1 MNKMMKKSLV
11 AAICSLAFLP
21 LVGCG
26 NAKMT
31 AEAYTAT
38 APVTAV
44 DIDVDRANITL
55 KVADGETKVEYEES
69 EKLKFRVLES
79 GGVLRITEKDLPWY
93 KEVFKG
99 TDVAEIVVY
108 LPATLEYIFAETD
121 RGFVKCEGFTADGI
135 ELSSDRGKITATD
148 LTAKEAEFSSDRGS
162 VNATRIDVSAAL
174 ELSTDRGDITASIRG
189 SQADFKTEVEKGR
202 GSSNVSSTSTGAK
215 RLDIETDRGD
225 IRVSF
230 YS

>member
-11 AAICSLAFLP
+11 AAMCSLAFLP

-26 NAKMT
+26 GGKMA
-31 AEAYTAT
+31 AEEYVAT
-38 APVTAV
+38 AQVTAV
-44 DIDVDRANITL
+44 DIDVDRANVTL
-55 KVADGETKVEYEES
+55 KVTDGETKVEYEES

-93 KEVFKG
+93 KEAFAG
-99 TDVAEIVVY
+99 TDVADIVVY
-108 LPATLEYIFAETD
+108 LPATLGYISAETD
-121 RGFVKCEGFTADGI
+121 RGFVKCEGFTADEI

-148 LTAKEAEFSSDRGS
+148 LKAKVAELSSDRGS
-162 VNATRIDVSAAL
+162 VNAIRIEVSAVL

-202 GSSNVSSTSTGAK
+202 GSSDISSTSTGAK
-215 RLDIETDRGD
+215 RLEIETDRGD

-230 YS
+230 YP